1 MAAGEHW
8 IVNHI
13 NSNRVKTSSHE
24 SSSGAGVAHSRIE
37 RILTAWVR
45 RWYSAGRRCL
55 ADWSSTI
62 KIRKT
67 GVFVDKKRKRPIFLN
82 RALVRFMLFHFCFK
96 PFAFVRHHHHDQP
109 GTRRQ

>member
-1 MAAGEHW
+1 MTAGEHW

-13 NSNRVKTSSHE
+13 TSNRVKTSSHE

-62 KIRKT
+62 KIRQP
-67 GVFVDKKRKRPIFLN
+67 GVFVDKKRKRPIFFESG
-82 RALVRFMLFHFCFK
+82 ACTFHAISFLL
-96 PFAFVRHHHHDQP
+96 
-109 GTRRQ
+109 